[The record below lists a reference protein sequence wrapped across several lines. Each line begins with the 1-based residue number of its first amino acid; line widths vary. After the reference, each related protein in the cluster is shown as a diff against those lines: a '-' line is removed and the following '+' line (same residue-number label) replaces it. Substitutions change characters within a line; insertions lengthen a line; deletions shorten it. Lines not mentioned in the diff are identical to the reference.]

1 LASSR
6 WAEVRVLTVARV
18 PTGINLGVSTI
29 PWGVENT
36 PTLALVLL
44 HLAWSWKEKLPMSV
58 EEVREVRGGKGIV
71 ERE

>member
-1 LASSR
+1 
-6 WAEVRVLTVARV
+6 
-18 PTGINLGVSTI
+18 
-29 PWGVENT
+29 
-36 PTLALVLL
+36 LVLL